1 MSYDVVEVKH
11 AEGQVLELAFEDG
24 SRGRVDLSAYAA
36 KGGVFRKFSD
46 PEYFKRVHVNRE
58 LGTLCWPDGV
68 DIAPE
73 TLYAMAVGH
82 RSLPS

>member
-1 MSYDVVEVKH
+1 MNYDVVKVKY
-11 AEGQVLELAFEDG
+11 AEGYMLDLVFEDG
-24 SRGRVDLSAYAA
+24 LRGRVDLSAYAG

-46 PEYFKRVHVNRE
+46 LEFFKSVQVNPE

-73 TLYAMAVGH
+73 TLYTLAGG
-82 RSLPS
+82 RSAARA